1 MCISYL
7 FELFCDFRNAVS
19 SKSAI
24 SCHSAIQ
31 ERHSAGILNPRR
43 QAAVSDL
50 RSLIGDESLP
60 RRVMA
65 VYVKVDIEVDIES
78 ALGIRRSHVRV

>member
-1 MCISYL
+1 MPTAMGTSYL

-24 SCHSAIQ
+24 SCYSAIQ

-50 RSLIGDESLP
+50 GSMVGDESLP
-60 RRVMA
+60 QRDGSVHQASRWML
-65 VYVKVDIEVDIES
+65 S
-78 ALGIRRSHVRV
+78 RL